1 MPTLQT
7 GTLKC
12 HTLGVRG
19 KRLTRNRLVQV
30 ETEKPQFQISPNLKL
45 LK

>member
-7 GTLKC
+7 GTLKG
-12 HTLGVRG
+12 HMLGVRG
-19 KRLTRNRLVQV
+19 KRLTRNRLAQA
-30 ETEKPQFQISPNLKL
+30 ETEKPQFQISSNLKL